1 MAGMSSRERDADG
14 EVDDEL
20 RLAAVLAVLALR
32 RTDGAPAAVTDG
44 LPGRFAP
51 PRGDADVAPP
61 GTGTGGHALAPWRDP
76 PPAAPGARPSDD
88 VTAAPPAP
96 ARRGAPPV

>member
-32 RTDGAPAAVTDG
+32 RIDSAPAAVTDEVSG
-44 LPGRFAP
+44 GSAR
-51 PRGDADVAPP
+51 PRRDADVAPP
-61 GTGTGGHALAPWRDP
+61 GTSTVGHALARWRDRRL
-76 PPAAPGARPSDD
+76 AALVARPSED
-88 VTAAPPAP
+88 VRS
-96 ARRGAPPV
+96 ARATRMR

>member
-61 GTGTGGHALAPWRDP
+61 GTGTGGHALARWRDRRL
-76 PPAAPGARPSDD
+76 AALVARPSDD
-88 VTAAPPAP
+88 VRS
-96 ARRGAPPV
+96 ARPTRTR